1 MNVQI
6 VDLTPEYI
14 DGALDVFYESNLLHC
29 SGAPDYFRK
38 IPKEHSRPYLEWI
51 IRNENTFGLVAL
63 ADGKVAGI
71 VFAAKEEKP
80 DTLFLYQRYYKIYDI
95 AVSEAFRGQKI
106 GQRLNNAVKARAKA
120 DNIANIE
127 LEVFCFN
134 SGAMAFYHKLGYTEV
149 SQIMSLKV

>member
-38 IPKEHSRPYLEWI
+38 TPKEHSRPYLEWI

-106 GQRLNNAVKARAKA
+106 GQRLNDAVKARAKA

-134 SGAMAFYHKLGYTEV
+134 SGAMAFIINWAIRKFHRL
-149 SQIMSLKV
+149 

>member
-1 MNVQI
+1 M
-6 VDLTPEYI
+6 LKT
-14 DGALDVFYESNLLHC
+14 LS
-29 SGAPDYFRK
+29 
-38 IPKEHSRPYLEWI
+38 
-51 IRNENTFGLVAL
+51 IRNVVLIDSLDIDFSGGLTVLSGETGAGKSIL
-63 ADGKVAGI
+63 LDSLGLLLGSRSESSLVRTGADKLSVTG
-71 VFAAKEEKP
+71 VFEVRP
-80 DTLFLYQRYYKIYDI
+80 DNKIYDI

-106 GQRLNNAVKARAKA
+106 GQRLNEAVKARAKA

>member
-1 MNVQI
+1 M
-6 VDLTPEYI
+6 LKT
-14 DGALDVFYESNLLHC
+14 LS
-29 SGAPDYFRK
+29 
-38 IPKEHSRPYLEWI
+38 
-51 IRNENTFGLVAL
+51 IRNVVLIDSLDIDFSGGLTVLSGETGA
-63 ADGKVAGI
+63 GKSILLDSLGLLLGSRSESSLVRTGVDKLSVTG
-71 VFAAKEEKP
+71 VFEVRP
-80 DTLFLYQRYYKIYDI
+80 DNKIYDI

-106 GQRLNNAVKARAKA
+106 GQRLNDAVKARAKA

>member
-1 MNVQI
+1 MR
-6 VDLTPEYI
+6 T
-14 DGALDVFYESNLLHC
+14 GADKLSVTGIFEVR
-29 SGAPDYFRK
+29 PD
-38 IPKEHSRPYLEWI
+38 
-51 IRNENTFGLVAL
+51 N
-63 ADGKVAGI
+63 
-71 VFAAKEEKP
+71 
-80 DTLFLYQRYYKIYDI
+80 KIYDI

-106 GQRLNNAVKARAKA
+106 GQRLNDAVKARAKA

>member
-1 MNVQI
+1 M
-6 VDLTPEYI
+6 LKT
-14 DGALDVFYESNLLHC
+14 LS
-29 SGAPDYFRK
+29 
-38 IPKEHSRPYLEWI
+38 
-51 IRNENTFGLVAL
+51 IRNVVLIDSLDIDFSGGLTVLSGETGAGKSILLDSLGLLLGSRSESSLVRTGADKLAITGVFGVR
-63 ADGKVAGI
+63 
-71 VFAAKEEKP
+71 P
-80 DTLFLYQRYYKIYDI
+80 DNKIYDI

-106 GQRLNNAVKARAKA
+106 GQRLNDAVKARAKA

>member
-95 AVSEAFRGQKI
+95 AVSEAFRKKSDKDLTRPSKQEPKPTTLPI
-106 GQRLNNAVKARAKA
+106 LNWRSSASIPAPWLFIINWAIRKFHRL
-120 DNIANIE
+120 
-127 LEVFCFN
+127 
-134 SGAMAFYHKLGYTEV
+134 
-149 SQIMSLKV
+149 

>member
-1 MNVQI
+1 M
-6 VDLTPEYI
+6 LKT
-14 DGALDVFYESNLLHC
+14 LS
-29 SGAPDYFRK
+29 
-38 IPKEHSRPYLEWI
+38 
-51 IRNENTFGLVAL
+51 IRNVVLIDSLDIDFSGGLTVLSGETGAGKSIL
-63 ADGKVAGI
+63 LDSLGLLLGSRSESSLVRTGADKLSVTG
-71 VFAAKEEKP
+71 VFEVRP
-80 DTLFLYQRYYKIYDI
+80 DNKIYDI

-106 GQRLNNAVKARAKA
+106 GQRLNDAVKARAKA

>member
-1 MNVQI
+1 M
-6 VDLTPEYI
+6 LKT
-14 DGALDVFYESNLLHC
+14 LS
-29 SGAPDYFRK
+29 
-38 IPKEHSRPYLEWI
+38 
-51 IRNENTFGLVAL
+51 IRNVVLIDSLDIDFSGGLTVLSGETGAGKSIL
-63 ADGKVAGI
+63 LDSLGLLLGSRSESSRVRTGADKLSVTG
-71 VFAAKEEKP
+71 VFEVRP
-80 DTLFLYQRYYKIYDI
+80 DNKIYDI

-106 GQRLNNAVKARAKA
+106 GQRLNEAVKARAKA